1 MRCKTSTCCPR
12 YNFQSPTCSCHSH
25 DYSELKSEIR
35 SKYELKKATHVIIFE
50 APPTAVTPTIFPSG
64 KVKSGLNM
72 SWKRPTCCSCFHVT
86 VSTREKSNQVR
97 LYEIR
102 KPQLQLLLP
111 RYDFY
116 ERESEIRSRYELK
129 KPTCSCFSH
138 VTIFTS
144 GKAKSGLNMIWKRP
158 NCWHSHDF
166 CERKSEIRSKY
177 ELKKAAHVTIFET
190 PPAAVTPTIF
200 VGGKT
205 KSGLDMSWKR
215 HTRCPRYNFQGSIAR
230 TIQFSRAQKQNQA
243 AGPTLQFSR
252 AEKRKRVRY
261 IRFL

>member
-1 MRCKTSTCCPR
+1 
-12 YNFQSPTCSCHSH
+12 
-25 DYSELKSEIR
+25 
-35 SKYELKKATHVIIFE
+35 
-50 APPTAVTPTIFPSG
+50 
-64 KVKSGLNM
+64 M

-158 NCWHSHDF
+158 NCCHSHDFCEQKSKISSVCMRMKSPTCSSHPHDF